1 MNFFY
6 FVCGT
11 SRLKCLYFE
20 VKEQLEAMKKLSLS
34 LLPDKYAVCQFHP
47 DKHIP
52 YWALLGNFVSLTRT
66 PEELS
71 IVCQQDN
78 VPDDTEAE
86 RGWRCVQVQGAFD
99 FSIAGVNASL
109 AIPLANADIS
119 VLAIA
124 TYATDYLLVKEEN
137 VERALQVLEQ
147 AGHYIAR

>member
-1 MNFFY
+1 
-6 FVCGT
+6 
-11 SRLKCLYFE
+11 
-20 VKEQLEAMKKLSLS
+20 MKTLSLA
-34 LLPDKYAVCQFHP
+34 LLPQKYAICQFHP

-66 PEELS
+66 HEELS

-78 VPDDTEAE
+78 VPNDINAE

-99 FSIAGVNASL
+99 FTVSGVPASL
-109 AIPLANADIS
+109 AIPLAEADIS

-137 VERALQVLEQ
+137 VEQALQVLEQ
-147 AGHYIAR
+147 AGHSIKR